1 MKLIVCG
8 GSKKDL
14 GYAVK
19 ATLDAIHARRPIS
32 LIIEG
37 GDLGA
42 GRVARGWAIECKIP
56 YRTEEA
62 DYETYGAN
70 AWPVRNRDML
80 QLADAVL
87 AFPGGMGTADM
98 VEQAKRQRI
107 TVYEPF

>member
-8 GSKKDL
+8 GSKRDL
-14 GYAVK
+14 GYAVR
-19 ATLDAIHARRPIS
+19 AELDALHASRPIS

-42 GRVARGWAIECKIP
+42 GRVARGWAIEHKIP

-62 DYETYGAN
+62 DYDTYGAN
-70 AWPVRNRDML
+70 AWPVRNHDML

-87 AFPGGMGTADM
+87 VFPGGMGTRDM
-98 VEQAKRQRI
+98 VEQARQARV